1 MRPGNDQAS
10 GSPVA
15 VTRRRQKSLAAR
27 ICSETWP
34 LRPHRLGDRGAAI
47 TRIQIPVRCCRI
59 GRRRGEPKHSKEG
72 TTMVNGTGIYR
83 TMGAGGKP
91 SIAFVTDRSISFQI
105 YERLYRDRDRK
116 STRLISSH

>member
-15 VTRRRQKSLAAR
+15 FTRRRRKSLAAR

-47 TRIQIPVRCCRI
+47 TRIQITVRCCRI
-59 GRRRGEPKHSKEG
+59 GRRRGEPTHSKEG
-72 TTMVNGTGIYR
+72 TTRVNGTGIYS
-83 TMGAGGKP
+83 TMGEGGKP
-91 SIAFVTDRSISFQI
+91 SIHFRTEDSC
-105 YERLYRDRDRK
+105 EGE
-116 STRLISSH
+116 TRGTKV